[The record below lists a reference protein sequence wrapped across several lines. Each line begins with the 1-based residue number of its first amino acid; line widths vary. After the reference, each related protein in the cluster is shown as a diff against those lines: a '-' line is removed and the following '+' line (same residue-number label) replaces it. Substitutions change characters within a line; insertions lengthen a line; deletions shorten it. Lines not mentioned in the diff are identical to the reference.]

1 MKTKRTP
8 AENQLR
14 AYLKWCV
21 NVKQL
26 APSTMATKRSV
37 LGNFIIQTGIED
49 MSELTNKKLDR
60 WIEKKALGQLGVR
73 CNSTTI
79 RTSVAT
85 IVAWIV
91 WLRDMNYPIRI
102 KIRMIVKPKP
112 APCRR
117 KWYTSEQIA
126 TVLNECDD
134 LLTEVMIR
142 VLFDTG
148 MRAQE
153 FANLRLNDLNGR
165 TIYTVGK
172 GRKDGWVYISDIT
185 RERLDEWVRTAGV
198 IDYIWIKTTRRK
210 YFEPLT
216 VDGIRKKIQRQFC
229 MVGLEGVQ
237 LHELRHSFATD
248 VRKRGADVD
257 VVQKLLRHSSLQVT
271 QRYLHN
277 LDGDMCE
284 VWDELKN
291 YKLAANA
298 HAGTACIRTARIADT
313 SLSL

>member
-1 MKTKRTP
+1 
-8 AENQLR
+8 
-14 AYLKWCV
+14 
-21 NVKQL
+21 
-26 APSTMATKRSV
+26 MATKRSV
-37 LGNFIIQTGIED
+37 LGRFIVQTGIED
-49 MSELTNKKLDR
+49 MSQLTNKKLNW
-60 WIEKKALGQLGVR
+60 WIEKKALGYFGAR
-73 CNSTTI
+73 CNPTTI

-91 WLRDMNYPIRI
+91 WLRDMNYPMKI
-102 KIRMIVKPKP
+102 KTRMVVKPKP

-126 TVLNECDD
+126 MVLNECDD

-153 FANLRLNDLNGR
+153 FSNLRLSDLNGR

-172 GRKDGWVYISDIT
+172 GRKDGWVYISDTT
-185 RERLDEWVRTAGV
+185 RERLYTWIRAAGV
-198 IDYIWIKTTRRK
+198 IDYMWIKTTRRN

-216 VDGIRKKIQRQFC
+216 VDGIRKKIQRQFREA
-229 MVGLEGVQ
+229 GLEGFQ

-257 VVQKLLRHSSLQVT
+257 VVRRLLRHSSLQVT

-284 VWDELKN
+284 IWDEIKN

-298 HAGTACIRTARIADT
+298 HAGTACIRGEIVNV
-313 SLSL
+313 

>member
-1 MKTKRTP
+1 
-8 AENQLR
+8 
-14 AYLKWCV
+14 
-21 NVKQL
+21 
-26 APSTMATKRSV
+26 
-37 LGNFIIQTGIED
+37 
-49 MSELTNKKLDR
+49 
-60 WIEKKALGQLGVR
+60 
-73 CNSTTI
+73 
-79 RTSVAT
+79 
-85 IVAWIV
+85 
-91 WLRDMNYPIRI
+91 
-102 KIRMIVKPKP
+102 MIVKPKP

-148 MRAQE
+148 MRARE
-153 FANLRLNDLNGR
+153 FANLRLSDVNDR

-172 GRKDGWVYISDIT
+172 GNKDGWVYISDTT

-298 HAGTACIRTARIADT
+298 HADTACIRGETVHI
-313 SLSL
+313 

>member
-14 AYLKWCV
+14 VYLKWCV

-26 APSTMATKRSV
+26 TPSTMATKRSV
-37 LGNFIIQTGIED
+37 LGRFIVQTKTEN
-49 MSELTNKKLDR
+49 MSQLTNKKLNW
-60 WIEKKALGQLGVR
+60 WIEKKALGYFGAR
-73 CNSTTI
+73 CNPTTI

-91 WLRDMNYPIRI
+91 WLRDMNYPMKI
-102 KIRMIVKPKP
+102 KTRMVVKPKP

-126 TVLNECDD
+126 MVLNECDD

-153 FANLRLNDLNGR
+153 FSNLRLSDLNGR

-172 GRKDGWVYISDIT
+172 GRKDGWVYISDTT
-185 RERLDEWVRTAGV
+185 RERLDAWIRAAGV
-198 IDYIWIKTTRRK
+198 IDYVWIKTTRRN

-216 VDGIRKKIQRQFC
+216 VDGIRKKIQRPFREA
-229 MVGLEGVQ
+229 GLENFQ

-257 VVQKLLRHSSLQVT
+257 VVRRLLRHSSLQVT

-284 VWDELKN
+284 IWDEIKN

-298 HAGTACIRTARIADT
+298 HAGTACIKGEIVNI
-313 SLSL
+313 

>member
-1 MKTKRTP
+1 M
-8 AENQLR
+8 
-14 AYLKWCV
+14 V
-21 NVKQL
+21 
-26 APSTMATKRSV
+26 
-37 LGNFIIQTGIED
+37 
-49 MSELTNKKLDR
+49 
-60 WIEKKALGQLGVR
+60 
-73 CNSTTI
+73 
-79 RTSVAT
+79 
-85 IVAWIV
+85 
-91 WLRDMNYPIRI
+91 
-102 KIRMIVKPKP
+102 VKPKP

-126 TVLNECDD
+126 MVLSGCDD

-153 FANLRLNDLNGR
+153 FSNLRLSDLNGR

-172 GRKDGWVYISDIT
+172 GRKDGWVYISDTT
-185 RERLDEWVRTAGV
+185 RERLDTWIRAAGV
-198 IDYIWIKTTRRK
+198 IDYVWIKTTRRK

-216 VDGIRKKIQRQFC
+216 VDGIRKKIQRQFREA
-229 MVGLEGVQ
+229 GLEGFQ

-284 VWDELKN
+284 IWDELKN

-298 HAGTACIRTARIADT
+298 HAGTACIRGEVINI
-313 SLSL
+313 

>member
-26 APSTMATKRSV
+26 TSSTMATKRSV
-37 LGNFIIQTGIED
+37 LGRFIVQTGIED
-49 MSELTNKKLDR
+49 MSELTNKKLNW
-60 WIEKKALGQLGVR
+60 WIEKKALGYFGTV
-73 CNSTTI
+73 CNSSTL
-79 RTSVAT
+79 RTNVAT
-85 IVAWIV
+85 IMAWIV
-91 WLRDMNYPIRI
+91 WLRDMNYPMRI
-102 KIRMIVKPKP
+102 KTRMVVKPKP
-112 APCRR
+112 VPCRR

-126 TVLNECDD
+126 MVLNECDD

-153 FANLRLNDLNGR
+153 FANLRLSDLNGR

-172 GRKDGWVYISDIT
+172 GRKDGWVYISDTT
-185 RERLDEWVRTAGV
+185 RERLDAWIRAAGV
-198 IDYIWIKTTRRK
+198 IDYMWIKTTRRN

-216 VDGIRKKIQRQFC
+216 VDGIRKKIQRQFREA
-229 MVGLEGVQ
+229 GLEGFQ

-248 VRKRGADVD
+248 IRKRGADVD
-257 VVQKLLRHSSLQVT
+257 VVRRLLRHSSLQVT

-284 VWDELKN
+284 IWDEIKN
-291 YKLAANA
+291 YELAASA
-298 HAGTACIRTARIADT
+298 HASTACIRGEIVNV
-313 SLSL
+313 

>member
-14 AYLKWCV
+14 VYLKWCV

-26 APSTMATKRSV
+26 TPSTMATKRSV
-37 LGNFIIQTGIED
+37 LGRFIVQTKTEN
-49 MSELTNKKLDR
+49 MSQLTNKKLNW
-60 WIEKKALGQLGVR
+60 WIEKKALGYFGAR
-73 CNSTTI
+73 CNPTTI

-91 WLRDMNYPIRI
+91 WLRDMNYPMKI
-102 KIRMIVKPKP
+102 KTRMVVKPKP

-126 TVLNECDD
+126 MVLNECDD

-153 FANLRLNDLNGR
+153 FSNLRLSDLNGR

-172 GRKDGWVYISDIT
+172 GRKDGWVYISDTT
-185 RERLDEWVRTAGV
+185 RERLDAWIRAAGV
-198 IDYIWIKTTRRK
+198 IDYVWIKTTRHN

-216 VDGIRKKIQRQFC
+216 VDGIRKKIQRQFREA
-229 MVGLEGVQ
+229 GLENFQ

-257 VVQKLLRHSSLQVT
+257 VVRRLLRHSSLQVT

-284 VWDELKN
+284 IWDEIKN

-298 HAGTACIRTARIADT
+298 HAGTACIKGEIVNI
-313 SLSL
+313 

>member
-14 AYLKWCV
+14 VYLKWCV

-26 APSTMATKRSV
+26 TPSTMATKRSV
-37 LGNFIIQTGIED
+37 LGRFIVQTKIEN
-49 MSELTNKKLDR
+49 MSQLTNKKLNW
-60 WIEKKALGQLGVR
+60 WIEKKALGYFGAV
-73 CNSTTI
+73 CNSSTL
-79 RTSVAT
+79 RTNVAT
-85 IVAWIV
+85 VMAWIV
-91 WLRDMNYPIRI
+91 WLRDMNYPMKI
-102 KIRMIVKPKP
+102 KTRMVVKPKP

-126 TVLNECDD
+126 MVLNECDD

-153 FANLRLNDLNGR
+153 FSNLRLNDLNGR

-185 RERLDEWVRTAGV
+185 RERLDAWIRAAGV
-198 IDYIWIKTTRRK
+198 IDYMWIKTTGRN

-216 VDGIRKKIQRQFC
+216 VDGIRKKIQRQFREA
-229 MVGLEGVQ
+229 GLEGFQ

-257 VVQKLLRHSSLQVT
+257 VVRRLLRHSSLQVT

-284 VWDELKN
+284 IWDEIKN

-298 HAGTACIRTARIADT
+298 HAGTACIRGEIVNV
-313 SLSL
+313 

>member
-1 MKTKRTP
+1 MKIKRTP

-14 AYLKWCV
+14 VYLKWCM

-26 APSTMATKRSV
+26 TPSTMATKRSV
-37 LGNFIIQTGIED
+37 LSRFIAQTNIED
-49 MSELTNKKLDR
+49 MSQLTNKKLDR
-60 WIEKKALGQLGVR
+60 WIEKKALGQLGSR

-79 RTSVAT
+79 RTNVAT
-85 IVAWIV
+85 VMSWIA
-91 WLRDMNYPIRI
+91 WLRDMNYPMKI
-102 KIRMIVKPKP
+102 KTRMVVKPKP

-126 TVLNECDD
+126 MVLSGCDD

-153 FANLRLNDLNGR
+153 FANLRLNDLDGR

-172 GRKDGWVYISDIT
+172 GRKDGWVYISDTT
-185 RERLDEWVRTAGV
+185 RERLDAWIRAAGV
-198 IDYIWIKTTRRK
+198 IDYVWIKTTRRN

-216 VDGIRKKIQRQFC
+216 VDGIRKKIQRQFREA
-229 MVGLEGVQ
+229 GLEGFQ

-257 VVQKLLRHSSLQVT
+257 VVRRLLRHSSLQVT

-284 VWDELKN
+284 IWDEIKN

-298 HAGTACIRTARIADT
+298 HAGTACIRGEIVNV
-313 SLSL
+313 

>member
-14 AYLKWCV
+14 VYLKWCV

-26 APSTMATKRSV
+26 TPSTMATKRSV
-37 LGNFIIQTGIED
+37 LGRFIVQTKTEN
-49 MSELTNKKLDR
+49 MSQLTNKKLNW
-60 WIEKKALGQLGVR
+60 WIEKKALGYFGAR
-73 CNSTTI
+73 CNPTTI

-91 WLRDMNYPIRI
+91 WLRDMNYPMKI
-102 KIRMIVKPKP
+102 KTRMVVKPKP

-126 TVLNECDD
+126 MVLNECDD

-153 FANLRLNDLNGR
+153 FSNLRLSDLNGR

-172 GRKDGWVYISDIT
+172 GRKDGWVYISDTT
-185 RERLDEWVRTAGV
+185 RERLDAWIRAAGV
-198 IDYIWIKTTRRK
+198 IDYMWIKTTRHN

-216 VDGIRKKIQRQFC
+216 VDGIRKKIQRQFREA
-229 MVGLEGVQ
+229 GLENFQ

-257 VVQKLLRHSSLQVT
+257 VVRRLLRHSSLQVT

-284 VWDELKN
+284 IWDEIKN

-298 HAGTACIRTARIADT
+298 HAGTACIRGEIVNV
-313 SLSL
+313 

>member
-14 AYLKWCV
+14 VYLKWCV

-26 APSTMATKRSV
+26 TPSTMATKRSV
-37 LGNFIIQTGIED
+37 LGRFIVQTKIEN
-49 MSELTNKKLDR
+49 MSQLTNKKLNW
-60 WIEKKALGQLGVR
+60 WIEKKALGYFGAV
-73 CNSTTI
+73 CNSSTL
-79 RTSVAT
+79 RTNVAT
-85 IVAWIV
+85 VMAWIV
-91 WLRDMNYPIRI
+91 WLRDMNYPMKI
-102 KIRMIVKPKP
+102 KTRMVVKPKP

-126 TVLNECDD
+126 MVLNECDD

-153 FANLRLNDLNGR
+153 FSNLRLNDLNGR

-172 GRKDGWVYISDIT
+172 GRKDGWVYISDTT
-185 RERLDEWVRTAGV
+185 RERLDAWIRAAGV
-198 IDYIWIKTTRRK
+198 IDYMWIKTTRRN

-216 VDGIRKKIQRQFC
+216 VDGIRKKIQRQFREA
-229 MVGLEGVQ
+229 GLEGFQ

-257 VVQKLLRHSSLQVT
+257 VVRRLLRHSSLQVT

-284 VWDELKN
+284 IWDEIKN

-298 HAGTACIRTARIADT
+298 HAGTACIRGEIVNI
-313 SLSL
+313 

>member
-14 AYLKWCV
+14 VYLKWCV

-26 APSTMATKRSV
+26 TPSTMATKRSV
-37 LGNFIIQTGIED
+37 LGRFIVQTKTEN
-49 MSELTNKKLDR
+49 MSQLTNKKLNW
-60 WIEKKALGQLGVR
+60 WIEKKALGYFGAR
-73 CNSTTI
+73 CNPTTI

-91 WLRDMNYPIRI
+91 WLRDMNYPMKI
-102 KIRMIVKPKP
+102 KTRMVVKPKP

-126 TVLNECDD
+126 MVLNECDD

-153 FANLRLNDLNGR
+153 FSNLRLSDLNGR

-172 GRKDGWVYISDIT
+172 GRKDGWVYISDTT
-185 RERLDEWVRTAGV
+185 RERLDAWIRAAGV
-198 IDYIWIKTTRRK
+198 IDYMWIKTTRHN

-216 VDGIRKKIQRQFC
+216 VDGIRKKIQRQFREA
-229 MVGLEGVQ
+229 GLEGFQ

-257 VVQKLLRHSSLQVT
+257 VVRRLLRHSSLQVT

-284 VWDELKN
+284 IWDEIKN

-298 HAGTACIRTARIADT
+298 HAGTACIRGEIVNV
-313 SLSL
+313 

>member
-14 AYLKWCV
+14 VYLKWCV

-26 APSTMATKRSV
+26 TPSTMATKRSV
-37 LGNFIIQTGIED
+37 LGRFIVQTKTEN
-49 MSELTNKKLDR
+49 MSQLTNKKLNW
-60 WIEKKALGQLGVR
+60 WIEKKALGYFGAR
-73 CNSTTI
+73 CNPTTI

-91 WLRDMNYPIRI
+91 WLRDMNYPMKI
-102 KIRMIVKPKP
+102 KTRMVVKPKP

-126 TVLNECDD
+126 MVLNECDD

-153 FANLRLNDLNGR
+153 FSNLRLSDLNGR

-172 GRKDGWVYISDIT
+172 GRKDGWVYISDTT
-185 RERLDEWVRTAGV
+185 RERLDAWIRAAGV
-198 IDYIWIKTTRRK
+198 IDYMWIKTTRHN

-216 VDGIRKKIQRQFC
+216 VDGIRKKIQRQFREA
-229 MVGLEGVQ
+229 GLENFQ

-257 VVQKLLRHSSLQVT
+257 VVRRLLRHSSLQVT

-284 VWDELKN
+284 IWDEIKN

-298 HAGTACIRTARIADT
+298 HAGTAYIGGEIVDI
-313 SLSL
+313 